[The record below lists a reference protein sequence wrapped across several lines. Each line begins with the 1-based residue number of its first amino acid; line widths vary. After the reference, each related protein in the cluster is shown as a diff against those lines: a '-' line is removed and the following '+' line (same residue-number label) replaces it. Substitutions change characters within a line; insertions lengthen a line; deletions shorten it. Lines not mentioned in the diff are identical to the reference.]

1 MRAVVGLIV
10 GLFVLEACGS
20 AAAPPPARPT
30 PPGAAPAEGA
40 KPAPP
45 SPIVNEVK
53 EEAVAPAEP
62 EPADPRVAADLRSFD
77 VVWQRVADLFYDPA
91 YGGVDWKAVRAELR
105 PKILETKTREE
116 ARAIMNQ
123 ALDRLGKSH
132 FGVTGPLEGEGEGAR
147 EEVAGVGVEL
157 RILGKAAIVTRIDA
171 GSPAEKAKLPLG
183 AELASIDGTLLG
195 PKLAEV
201 AGKLG
206 ASTMVPLYQARA
218 VHRLIRGKPGTKV
231 ALGVRTGVKVTPFS
245 LERAHLGKVASLGN
259 LGSHRVVYETRKLDA
274 RTGYIRLSMF
284 LDPSEVVPAFA
295 RDLAAFKGTA
305 GVVIDLRGN
314 PGGLGAMAMGM
325 AGHLVSEENKKLG
338 TMRTRQTSLDFVVN
352 PQVERYAGK
361 VAVLVD
367 ELSASTSEIFAGG
380 LQDLG
385 RARVFGRRTPGAA
398 LPSTI
403 EELPNG
409 DRFQYAIADYVSAG
423 GKVLEGHGV
432 TPDVPV
438 ALDPK
443 LLRAGKDPDIVA
455 ATRWIQEKP

>member
-1 MRAVVGLIV
+1 MRIVV
-10 GLFVLEACGS
+10 GLFVLGACGG
-20 AAAPPPARPT
+20 AIGPLPANPVPPTAS
-30 PPGAAPAEGA
+30 PAEAA

-45 SPIVNEVK
+45 PPSVSPVK
-53 EEAVAPAEP
+53 EEAPAEP
-62 EPADPRVAADLRSFD
+62 VPADPRVAVDLKSFD
-77 VVWQRVADLFYDPA
+77 LVWQRVADLFYDPA

-123 ALDRLGKSH
+123 ALGRLGKSH
-132 FGVTGPLEGEGEGAR
+132 FGVTGPLDDEGEGDGD
-147 EEVAGVGVEL
+147 AGVGIEL

-171 GSPAEKAKLPLG
+171 GSPAEKSKLPLG
-183 AELASIDGTLLG
+183 AELVAVDGVLLA

-218 VHRLIRGKPGTKV
+218 VYRLIRGKPGTKV
-231 ALGVRTGVKVTPFS
+231 ALGVRAGAKVTPFAV
-245 LERAHLGKVASLGN
+245 ERAHLGKVASLGN
-259 LGSHRVVYETRKLDA
+259 LGSHRVVYEARKLDA

-284 LDPSEVVPAFA
+284 LDPPEVVPAFA
-295 RDLAAFKGTA
+295 RDLAAFKDTA

-314 PGGLGAMAMGM
+314 PGGIGAMAMGM
-325 AGHLVSEENKKLG
+325 AGHLVSDENKKLG

-352 PQVERYAGK
+352 PQVSRYAGK

-409 DRFQYAIADYVSAG
+409 ERFQYAIADYVSAG
-423 GKVLEGHGV
+423 GKVLEGNGV

>member
-1 MRAVVGLIV
+1 MRIVV
-10 GLFVLEACGS
+10 GLFVLGACGS
-20 AAAPPPARPT
+20 AAAPPPAAPAPPT
-30 PPGAAPAEGA
+30 AAPAGAA

-45 SPIVNEVK
+45 PQIGSPVK
-53 EEAVAPAEP
+53 EAAPAEP
-62 EPADPRVAADLRSFD
+62 VPADPRVAVDLKSFD
-77 VVWQRVADLFYDPA
+77 LVWQRVADLFYDPA

-123 ALDRLGKSH
+123 ALERLGKSH
-132 FGVTGPLEGEGEGAR
+132 FGVTGPLDDEGEGEGD
-147 EEVAGVGVEL
+147 AGVGIEL

-171 GSPAEKAKLPLG
+171 GSPAEKGKLPLG
-183 AELASIDGTLLG
+183 AELVSVDGVELA

-206 ASTMVPLYQARA
+206 ASTMVPLYQARR
-218 VHRLIRGKPGTKV
+218 VQRMIRGKPGTKV
-231 ALGVRTGVKVTPFS
+231 ALGVRTGAKVTPFVV
-245 LERAHLGKVASLGN
+245 ERAHLGKVASLGN
-259 LGSHRVVYETRKLDA
+259 LGNHRVVYEARKLDA
-274 RTGYIRLSMF
+274 GTGYIRLSMF
-284 LDPSEVVPAFA
+284 LDPPEVVPAFA
-295 RDLAAFKGTA
+295 RDLAAFKDTA

-314 PGGLGAMAMGM
+314 PGGIGAMAMGM
-325 AGHLVSEENKKLG
+325 AGHLVSDENKKLG

-352 PQVERYAGK
+352 PQVSRYAGK

-398 LPSTI
+398 LPSVI

-432 TPDVPV
+432 VPDAPV

-455 ATRWIQEKP
+455 ATRWIKEKP